1 MREDPYAAVAV
12 NWRRGRQRM
21 SWLDSITE
29 VSGHEFAQTLGDS
42 EIVKNREA

>member
-12 NWRRGRQRM
+12 NWRRAAERM

-29 VSGHEFAQTLGDS
+29 VSGHGGANSG
-42 EIVKNREA
+42 EIVR